1 MASKEANKAKYQY
14 NKKYMEAYWER
25 RAQRENGQVETVKRR
40 EKSVTL
46 STDDKDFFPELAKMD
61 VETSVKREGRSDA
74 KYIKALEDANRMY
87 RSENKRLIRLLTK
100 YQEVIKLG
108 LTALKQKE
116 GEETRTSLQF
126 LEPQINLIQGYMTTN
141 INITQTWWRLLS
153 AVGSTLITLVA
164 WLGYM
169 ALCMVGEVI
178 LGIVKFIFGI
188 IISILSMVVLIGTFI
203 WLLTL

>member
-1 MASKEANKAKYQY
+1 MANKEANKAKYQY
-14 NKKYMEAYWER
+14 NKKYVEAYWER
-25 RAQRENGQVETVKRR
+25 RARR

-116 GEETRTSLQF
+116 DEE
-126 LEPQINLIQGYMTTN
+126 I
-141 INITQTWWRLLS
+141 
-153 AVGSTLITLVA
+153 
-164 WLGYM
+164 
-169 ALCMVGEVI
+169 
-178 LGIVKFIFGI
+178 
-188 IISILSMVVLIGTFI
+188 
-203 WLLTL
+203 

>member
-1 MASKEANKAKYQY
+1 MASKEANKLKYQY
-14 NKKYMEAYWER
+14 NKKYVEAYWER
-25 RAQRENGQVETVKRR
+25 RAQRENGQSETVKRP

-46 STDDKDFFPELAKMD
+46 STNDKDFFPELAKMD

-116 GEETRTSLQF
+116 DEEIEDFQMGVVTRPLYMVQF
-126 LEPQINLIQGYMTTN
+126 LFHRPHRRGRPEEPSDPHSVFLYESGG
-141 INITQTWWRLLS
+141 
-153 AVGSTLITLVA
+153 VGKHRCHGVLFCKVA
-164 WLGYM
+164 
-169 ALCMVGEVI
+169 
-178 LGIVKFIFGI
+178 
-188 IISILSMVVLIGTFI
+188 
-203 WLLTL
+203 

>member
-14 NKKYMEAYWER
+14 NKKYVEAYWER

-46 STDDKDFFPELAKMD
+46 STDDKYFFPELAKMD

-87 RSENKRLIRLLTK
+87 RSENKRLIKLLTK

-108 LTALKQKE
+108 LTALKHKE
-116 GEETRTSLQF
+116 DEE
-126 LEPQINLIQGYMTTN
+126 I
-141 INITQTWWRLLS
+141 
-153 AVGSTLITLVA
+153 
-164 WLGYM
+164 
-169 ALCMVGEVI
+169 
-178 LGIVKFIFGI
+178 
-188 IISILSMVVLIGTFI
+188 
-203 WLLTL
+203 

>member
-25 RAQRENGQVETVKRR
+25 RAQRE
-40 EKSVTL
+40 KSVTL
-46 STDDKDFFPELAKMD
+46 STNDKDFFPELAKMD

-116 GEETRTSLQF
+116 DEE
-126 LEPQINLIQGYMTTN
+126 I
-141 INITQTWWRLLS
+141 
-153 AVGSTLITLVA
+153 
-164 WLGYM
+164 
-169 ALCMVGEVI
+169 
-178 LGIVKFIFGI
+178 
-188 IISILSMVVLIGTFI
+188 
-203 WLLTL
+203 

>member
-14 NKKYMEAYWER
+14 NKKYVEAYWER
-25 RAQRENGQVETVKRR
+25 RAQRENGQVETEKRR

-46 STDDKDFFPELAKMD
+46 STTDKDFFPELAKI

-108 LTALKQKE
+108 LTALKRKE
-116 GEETRTSLQF
+116 DEE
-126 LEPQINLIQGYMTTN
+126 I
-141 INITQTWWRLLS
+141 
-153 AVGSTLITLVA
+153 
-164 WLGYM
+164 
-169 ALCMVGEVI
+169 
-178 LGIVKFIFGI
+178 
-188 IISILSMVVLIGTFI
+188 
-203 WLLTL
+203 